1 MIFIAIFPVRSIEG
15 IMDWFRVVDNYCE
28 RVDAGYWSEP
38 VNALTNGAFL
48 VAAIIA
54 WRIAARRGD
63 RGGQLLAA
71 VLFAIGVGSYLF
83 HTHAQIWS
91 MMADVLPIQA
101 FILIYLYLATV
112 RFFALPWWGGILA
125 VAAFIP
131 YSILVARG
139 LGALVGDLNGSI
151 GYLPVPILIAGYA
164 FLLRRRAPATARGM
178 AFGAAMLA
186 VSLVFR
192 SIDAAVCPA
201 VPLGTHFFWHIL
213 NAVMLGWM
221 IAVLVRHGR

>member
-1 MIFIAIFPVRSIEG
+1 
-15 IMDWFRVVDNYCE
+15 MDWFRVVDNYCE

-48 VAAIIA
+48 VAATLA
-54 WRIAARRGD
+54 WRSAGRSGD
-63 RGGQLLAA
+63 RGARLLAA
-71 VLFAIGVGSYLF
+71 LLFAIGIGSYLF

-101 FILIYLYLATV
+101 FILVYLYLATV

-164 FLLRRRAPATARGM
+164 VLLRRRAPATARGM
-178 AFGAAMLA
+178 ALGAAMLA

-192 SIDAAVCPA
+192 SIDEAVCPGF
-201 VPLGTHFFWHIL
+201 PLGTHFLWHIL

>member
-1 MIFIAIFPVRSIEG
+1 
-15 IMDWFRVVDNYCE
+15 MDWFRVVDNYCE

-48 VAAIIA
+48 VAATLA
-54 WRIAARRGD
+54 WRSAGRSGD
-63 RGGQLLAA
+63 RGARLLAA
-71 VLFAIGVGSYLF
+71 LLFAIGIGSYLF

-91 MMADVLPIQA
+91 MLADVLPIQA
-101 FILIYLYLATV
+101 FILVYLYLATV

-164 FLLRRRAPATARGM
+164 VLLRRRAPATARGM
-178 AFGAAMLA
+178 ALGAAMLA

-192 SIDAAVCPA
+192 SIDEAVCPGF
-201 VPLGTHFFWHIL
+201 PLGTHFLWHTI
-213 NAVMLGWM
+213 NAIMLGVILLA
-221 IAVLVRHGR
+221 IARHSPRAGERA